1 MARVWS
7 RPAGEPDLDG
17 MDYWE
22 YFGVRL
28 VEHADIPPG
37 ATVLDVACGTGSS
50 LFPAA
55 AQVGAQGH
63 VTGIDVC
70 PG

>member
-17 MDYWE
+17 PDYWE

-37 ATVLDVACGTGSS
+37 AKVLDVACGAGSS

-55 AQVGAQGH
+55 EKTGAQGY
-63 VTGIDVC
+63 VTGIDI
-70 PG
+70 